1 MKKTLIL
8 SLALLLALA
17 VPAFGVPVAPRHG
30 GGGAGAFGPHGIRNR
45 LDFMLNMNLDGRDRL
60 SLLLDLGEEAFD
72 SAAPYD
78 EARIV
83 TLVLSTEP
91 PAHEHDTAAPRH
103 ETPESWTYETTT
115 PTGFK
120 LSVPGTRLRL
130 IKKGRGFA
138 LDLSRTTLEG
148 LKEMLHH
155 SEGTITLY
163 LTLSHNHLPHADSV
177 GPRHAHALYEGAFE
191 VKLTR
196 RGAMLIGRG
205 TPTEAEDHH
214 DGLEAF

>member
-1 MKKTLIL
+1 MKKTPIL

-30 GGGAGAFGPHGIRNR
+30 GGAGAFGPHGIRNR
-45 LDFMLNMNLDGRDRL
+45 LDFMLNGSRDGRDRL

-78 EARIV
+78 EPRIA

-91 PAHEHDTAAPRH
+91 TAHEHGAAAPRH

-115 PTGFK
+115 PKGFK

-138 LDLSRTTLEG
+138 LDLSRATLDDF
-148 LKEMLHH
+148 KAMLHH

-196 RGAMLIGRG
+196 RGAVLIGRG
-205 TPTEAEDHH
+205 TPTEAEGPHEKA
-214 DGLEAF
+214 EAF